1 MDEEWNQR
9 RADGRGLATMR
20 RIARDAAR
28 FEEDD
33 VSDYWNYA
41 AEHDLTPDEIVYYLN
56 AYEAGGD
63 AGLEAIR
70 NPDIIPTEIARRTK
84 KTIAKTLD
92 GFLQGRLPYRITD
105 EGTAI
110 GVYEIRR
117 RMNGEQHLFAVC
129 QLRLTLASNLWHL
142 YWMRSFEA
150 WWPYPFPEKGRK
162 GSLTARLRQVLEDQ
176 DGCFWG

>member
-1 MDEEWNQR
+1 MDEEWDQR
-9 RADGRGLATMR
+9 RADGRKLATMR

-28 FEEDD
+28 FDEDD
-33 VSDYWNYA
+33 DAEYWNYA
-41 AEHDLTPDEIVYYLN
+41 AEHNLTANEVVYYLN

-70 NPDIIPTEIARRTK
+70 NPDIIPAPVARRAIQAIT
-84 KTIAKTLD
+84 KTLD
-92 GFLQGRLPYRITD
+92 GFLEGRIPYRITD

-117 RMNGEQHLFAVC
+117 RMNGEQHLFAIC
-129 QLRLTLASNLWHL
+129 QLRLTLASNQWHL
-142 YWMRSFEA
+142 YWQRSFDA
-150 WWPYPFPEKGRK
+150 WWPYPFPETGHE
-162 GSLTARLRQVLEDQ
+162 GSLAARLQQVTEDK